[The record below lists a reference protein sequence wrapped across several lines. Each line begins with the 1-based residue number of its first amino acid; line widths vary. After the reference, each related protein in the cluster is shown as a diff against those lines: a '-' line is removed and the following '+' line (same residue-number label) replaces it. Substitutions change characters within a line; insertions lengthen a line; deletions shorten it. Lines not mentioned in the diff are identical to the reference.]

1 MADPRH
7 GGRWLA
13 LDLEVTELAYHAC
26 CAPDVSRGAI
36 LSTNQHLHGPVLP
49 SLNVLGEVF
58 VLEEKGT
65 LGAGALVQASLPHN
79 PHLLLVHAPELHGAH
94 SILKSSPDVTRGT
107 V

>member
-7 GGRWLA
+7 GGGWLA

-65 LGAGALVQASLPHN
+65 LGAGALVQASLPHS